1 MEVLLDADVR
11 DVILERRVLRRLR
24 LSVAEDDFLDARQ

>member
-11 DVILERRVLRRLR
+11 NVILERRVLRRLR

>member
-11 DVILERRVLRRLR
+11 GVILERRVLRRLR